1 MAKGT
6 DFTKIAVTK
15 QSARAH
21 DKEKKNTLRRG
32 KCLRCRVIAFNSQNI
47 TFQQQQKIMEP
58 VKK

>member
-21 DKEKKNTLRRG
+21 DKEKKHTEEGEMLE
-32 KCLRCRVIAFNSQNI
+32 
-47 TFQQQQKIMEP
+47 M
-58 VKK
+58 